1 MTMHKC
7 SSERTLPFALG
18 MMRRNW
24 SLTLLYFLVFF
35 FTMSVPILV
44 ILSDISPEWT
54 IARQIS
60 RISSDVSGIAVASIF
75 VSSAVA
81 VFSGCAA
88 MRYLTNKK
96 TAGFY
101 HGLPLRREKI
111 YLSCVLNGI
120 VSWLTAYLAAT
131 LISLIALGVSGF
143 GAYGIP
149 EILWEG
155 VWYGF
160 VFGLV
165 FYAVTVF
172 AGTLTGSSPIQFL
185 LSCVILVIIPA
196 TYLSV
201 YLFADYMLGDYVWV
215 EYYFNEETILRLSPL
230 TRLFLLAGDTRP
242 SLLEIIMLF
251 VTAALFLTAGL
262 FFHKIRKTE
271 NSAKPV
277 AFDFVGSVVKYI
289 CAFPVTLLAGMFFC
303 AIGDNSIFWLIF
315 GFICGVLLWTMLVN
329 TVVTKS
335 AKQMF
340 RGLKGLG
347 IFSALF
353 AVFVLVFGFNCFG
366 FMTYTPNTED
376 CNSAEVSIGGELYK
390 LNKDEL
396 AEIAYVFDESE
407 MNYRGPIA
415 DGVYGRHMRYVLH
428 RGNISYAVYR
438 YISVENYDA
447 LLLAVKESEGFE
459 RQTFK
464 YIADPKA
471 NSDLSLWTIK
481 YGSLDRDT
489 ELYGAIDPKTFC
501 DAYYKDLAGGTD
513 IFNTLII
520 GDVNIYSYSG
530 NRVSCTYPIYATFEN
545 TIAYLQ
551 KVLDDNGV
559 EARIIG
565 EANLDEM
572 AEKIDKVTVRYY
584 LGETLYKQGPY
595 IYGESAVRIDGEDV
609 IVEPS
614 TYELGYCEAV
624 ITDKAQIREILG
636 SVSRMAYR
644 YAGTVSNFMN
654 IEPNYDLTFHYAG
667 GNDNAQFYEGKV
679 PDFVNELI
687 AFELKALAEA
697 NP

>member
-60 RISSDVSGIAVASIF
+60 RVTSDVSGIAVASIF

-101 HGLPLRREKI
+101 HGLPLKREKI

-120 VSWLTAYLAAT
+120 VSWLVAYIGAAV
-131 LISLIALGVSGF
+131 ISVIALGVSGF
-143 GAYGIP
+143 GAYGIS
-149 EILWEG
+149 EVLWEG

-160 VFGLV
+160 TFGLV
-165 FYAVTVF
+165 FYAITVF
-172 AGTLTGSSPIQFL
+172 AGALTGSSPIQFL

-196 TYLSV
+196 TYFSV
-201 YLFADYMLGDYVWV
+201 YLFADHMLGNYVWV

-230 TRLFLLAGDTRP
+230 TRLFLLAGNTRP

-251 VTAALFLTAGL
+251 ITAALFLTAGL

-277 AFDFVGSVVKYI
+277 AFDWVGSIVKYV

-303 AIGDNSIFWLIF
+303 AIGDNSIFWMLF
-315 GFICGVLLWTMLVN
+315 GFVCGALLWTMLVN
-329 TVVTKS
+329 TIVTKS
-335 AKQMF
+335 AKSMF
-340 RGLKGLG
+340 RGMKGFC
-347 IFSALF
+347 IFAALF
-353 AVFVLVFGFNCFG
+353 TVFVLVFGFNCFG
-366 FMTYTPNTED
+366 WMTYTPDAED
-376 CNSAEVSIGGELYK
+376 CNSVEVSIGGELYK
-390 LNKDEL
+390 LNKEEL
-396 AEIAYVFDESE
+396 AEVAYVFDESDVSP
-407 MNYRGPIA
+407 GDLVVGGA
-415 DGVYGRHMRYVLH
+415 YGRHMRYVLH
-428 RGNISYAVYR
+428 KGNAAYAVYR
-438 YISVENYDA
+438 YISVENYEA
-447 LLLAVKESEGFE
+447 LISAVKESEGFE

-471 NSDLSLWTIK
+471 NSDMSLWTIK
-481 YGSLDRDT
+481 GGSLDRDT

-501 DAYYKDLAGGTD
+501 DAYYKDLASGTD
-513 IFNTLII
+513 IFNTLVI
-520 GDVNIYSYSG
+520 GDVNIYSYTV
-530 NRVSCTYPIYATFEN
+530 NRVSCTYPIYVTFEN

-551 KVLDDNGV
+551 GVLESNGI
-559 EARIIG
+559 EARIIS
-565 EANLDEM
+565 EEYLDEM

-584 LGETLYKQGPY
+584 LGETLYKEGPY
-595 IYGESAVRIDGEDV
+595 IYGESAVRIDGEVV

-624 ITDKAQIREILG
+624 ITDKAQIRELLD
-636 SVSRMAYR
+636 SVSRSSYR
-644 YAGTVSNFMN
+644 YMGAVANFVKLD
-654 IEPNYDLTFHYAG
+654 PNYEATFHYEG
-667 GNDNAQFYEGKV
+667 VQDYVQFYADRV